1 MKKQKSLKLNFIMNA
16 MLTMSSFIFPLI
28 TFPYVSRILLA
39 EGTGKVQFATS
50 LISYFTMFSQLG
62 VPTYGIRAVAG
73 VRDDKEQ
80 LSRTVQELFILR
92 LVTTAIS
99 YTAFFILLATVPR
112 LQGEKLLYVIMSAN
126 TFLTFI
132 GMEWLYKGLEHYTYI
147 TIRQITVKFLSLI
160 LMFALV
166 HQKSDYI
173 IYGAIAV
180 FAGAASNIF
189 NFIHARRYV
198 YFRPMGNW
206 NVRRH
211 IKPVLVFFALSC
223 ATMIY
228 THLDTVMLGFMKTD
242 TDVGYYGA
250 AVKIKTLLVSIVT
263 SLGTVL
269 LPRASY
275 YVKKG
280 DMEKFRAITSKALRF
295 VMLMA
300 TPLVIYFML
309 FASSGIRLLSG
320 SGYDGAIVPMILIM
334 PTLLFIG
341 MSNITGLQI
350 LVPTGREKLVLYS
363 TIAGAVIDVIINAVL
378 IPSIA
383 SSGAAIGTLVAEFVV
398 LLIQCWFLQE
408 ELKPIFRAMEFR
420 KFLPALGLAVL
431 ASAWTLGITFAEGTL
446 GAFLKLLVSAA
457 LYFSVYL
464 GFLLIT
470 RETLAVDIV
479 FTTLGNLKKKLF
491 RKRG

>member
-50 LISYFTMFSQLG
+50 FISYFTMFSQLG

-80 LSRTVQELFILR
+80 LSR
-92 LVTTAIS
+92 TAIS

-147 TIRQITVKFLSLI
+147 TVRQITVKFLSLI

-189 NFIHARRYV
+189 NFIHARRYI

-363 TIAGAVIDVIINAVL
+363 TIAGAVIDVIINAIL

-383 SSGAAIGTLVAEFVV
+383 SSGAAIGTLVAELVV

>member
-147 TIRQITVKFLSLI
+147 TVRQITVKFLSLI
-160 LMFALV
+160 LMFVLV

-189 NFIHARRYV
+189 NFIHARRYI

-383 SSGAAIGTLVAEFVV
+383 SSG
-398 LLIQCWFLQE
+398 
-408 ELKPIFRAMEFR
+408 IFRAMEFR

>member
-1 MKKQKSLKLNFIMNA
+1 
-16 MLTMSSFIFPLI
+16 
-28 TFPYVSRILLA
+28 
-39 EGTGKVQFATS
+39 
-50 LISYFTMFSQLG
+50 
-62 VPTYGIRAVAG
+62 
-73 VRDDKEQ
+73 
-80 LSRTVQELFILR
+80 
-92 LVTTAIS
+92 
-99 YTAFFILLATVPR
+99 
-112 LQGEKLLYVIMSAN
+112 
-126 TFLTFI
+126 
-132 GMEWLYKGLEHYTYI
+132 
-147 TIRQITVKFLSLI
+147 
-160 LMFALV
+160 
-166 HQKSDYI
+166 
-173 IYGAIAV
+173 
-180 FAGAASNIF
+180 
-189 NFIHARRYV
+189 
-198 YFRPMGNW
+198 
-206 NVRRH
+206 
-211 IKPVLVFFALSC
+211 
-223 ATMIY
+223 
-228 THLDTVMLGFMKTD
+228 
-242 TDVGYYGA
+242 
-250 AVKIKTLLVSIVT
+250 
-263 SLGTVL
+263 
-269 LPRASY
+269 
-275 YVKKG
+275 
-280 DMEKFRAITSKALRF
+280 
-295 VMLMA
+295 
-300 TPLVIYFML
+300 ML

-320 SGYDGAIVPMILIM
+320 NGYDGAIVPMILIM

-383 SSGAAIGTLVAEFVV
+383 SSGAAIGTLVAELVV

>member
-50 LISYFTMFSQLG
+50 FISYFTMFSQLG

-92 LVTTAIS
+92 LATTTIS

-160 LMFALV
+160 LMFLLV
-166 HQKSDYI
+166 RQKSDYI

-189 NFIHARRYV
+189 NFIHARRYI

-211 IKPVLVFFALSC
+211 IRPVMVFFALSC

-320 SGYDGAIVPMILIM
+320 SGFDGAIVPMILIM

-363 TIAGAVIDVIINAVL
+363 TIAGAVLDVIINAAL
-378 IPSIA
+378 IHGIQKVPAGPGPGGTGFDMDAADHLCGRHFGRFPETAGLGDPFLRRI
-383 SSGAAIGTLVAEFVV
+383 SG
-398 LLIQCWFLQE
+398 
-408 ELKPIFRAMEFR
+408 
-420 KFLPALGLAVL
+420 LPAGHQRSAGSGYRVHDAGKPEKTIFQTARLNPCLYRLLHWAGSRQSYFCREMIPDRILAY
-431 ASAWTLGITFAEGTL
+431 
-446 GAFLKLLVSAA
+446 
-457 LYFSVYL
+457 YF
-464 GFLLIT
+464 T
-470 RETLAVDIV
+470 D
-479 FTTLGNLKKKLF
+479 
-491 RKRG
+491 

>member
-1 MKKQKSLKLNFIMNA
+1 MNA

-50 LISYFTMFSQLG
+50 FISYFTMFSQLG

-92 LVTTAIS
+92 LATTTIS

-147 TIRQITVKFLSLI
+147 TVRQITVKFLSLI

-211 IKPVLVFFALSC
+211 IKPVMVFFALSC

-228 THLDTVMLGFMKTD
+228 THLDTVMLGFMTTN

-275 YVKKG
+275 YVKQGK
-280 DMEKFRAITSKALRF
+280 MEEFRRVTSKALRF
-295 VMLMA
+295 AILLSAPMSL
-300 TPLVIYFML
+300 YFMI
-309 FASSGIRLLSG
+309 FARFGIRLLSG
-320 SGYDGAIVPMILIM
+320 NGYDGAIMPMIIIM
-334 PTLLFIG
+334 PTLLLIG
-341 MSNITGLQI
+341 MSNITGMQI
-350 LVPTGREKLVLYS
+350 LVPTGREKVVLYS
-363 TIAGAVIDVIINAVL
+363 EIAGAVVDVIINALL
-378 IPSIA
+378 IPGMK
-383 SSGAAIGTLVAEFVV
+383 SSGAAIGTLVAEAVV
-398 LLIQCWFLQE
+398 LFVQYRALRPE
-408 ELKPIFRAMEFR
+408 VRPILGEIRYAS
-420 KFLPALGLAVL
+420 FLPAMGLGVL
-431 ASAWTLGITFAEGTL
+431 ASVWTIFVDFGPGEM
-446 GAFLKLLVSAA
+446 GAFLTLLASAVC
-457 LYFSVYL
+457 FFGVYL
-464 GFLLIT
+464 GFLLLT
-470 RETLAVDIV
+470 KEPLATEIV
-479 FTTLGNLKKKLF
+479 FGTLKSIRQKLMR
-491 RKRG
+491 RKQ